1 MLPKDQVQRS
11 GENIQLYYTR
21 RRDLPIYYNTKIKV
35 FVLPDINTYNGVRH
49 LRAQNSIKFPLPPI
63 FTSAALC
70 ILGTQPAQS
79 PRIPPSAKI
88 FANA

>member
-1 MLPKDQVQRS
+1 MPVHIIK
-11 GENIQLYYTR
+11 N
-21 RRDLPIYYNTKIKV
+21 NKIHILIFPDGVLIIKMMKV
-35 FVLPDINTYNGVRH
+35 IRTS
-49 LRAQNSIKFPLPPI
+49 QNSTKFPLPPI